1 MVCFFRAPFLSL
13 RRKGSAS
20 VLALTLF
27 GGFIFGCL
35 IVSFSSGNEPT
46 ALYTAFHVKASFASR
61 LIVMLFPVILTLL
74 ATYTRQIWLLI
85 PFAFCKSFSFGYL
98 SSSVIACCGS
108 SGWLVQ
114 LLFLFSDC
122 IAMPV
127 LCWLWISS
135 VRGNR
140 NNSFTK
146 CFAAGVLITSVVFLD
161 NQFISPFLV
170 CLLS

>member
-1 MVCFFRAPFLSL
+1 MVCFFRTPFLFL

-20 VLALTLF
+20 VLALALF
-27 GGFIFGCL
+27 SGFIFGCF
-35 IVSFSSGNEPT
+35 IVSFASGYEPS
-46 ALYTAFHVKASFASR
+46 ALYMAFRVKASFASR
-61 LIVMLFPVILTLL
+61 LIVMLFPVILTLM
-74 ATYTRQIWLLI
+74 AIYTRQVWLLI

-98 SSSVIACCGS
+98 SSSIIKCCGS

-122 IAMPV
+122 IALPV
-127 LCWLWISS
+127 LCWLWLSS

-140 NNSFTK
+140 NNVFTR
-146 CFAAGVLITSVVFLD
+146 CFAAGILITSVVYLD